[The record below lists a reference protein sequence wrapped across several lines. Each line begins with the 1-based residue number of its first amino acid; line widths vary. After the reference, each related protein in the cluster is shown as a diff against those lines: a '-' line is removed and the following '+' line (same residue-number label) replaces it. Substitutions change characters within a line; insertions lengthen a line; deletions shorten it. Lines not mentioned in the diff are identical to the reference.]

1 MFFSQIFTNIVGF
14 LNSKRMKKS
23 VLILTF
29 ILAILSINSEETCA
43 QDPQFS
49 QFYANP
55 LYLNPAFAGT
65 ARCPRIALNYR
76 NQWPGIPGNFV
87 TYSASYDQHI
97 DDIAGGLGLL
107 VTNDRAGMGN
117 LTTTTFSA
125 MYSYQLSITRNF
137 SIRAGLQGTYF
148 QKRLDWYNLTFGDQ
162 ISDRN
167 GFVYNTAEQPIL
179 NRRGAPDFS
188 AGLLAFSDKFF
199 GGFSVHHLTQ
209 PNEGFIRA
217 NQSRL
222 PRKYTVHAGAVLPL
236 SQFEDITISPNIVF
250 QQQLNFQQLNLGL
263 YVTKGPVVGGLWY
276 RNADAVIALIG
287 FKQERY
293 RIGYSYDVT
302 ISRLSNASAGAHE
315 ISLILNFKCKVK
327 KKRFNTIDCPTF

>member
-1 MFFSQIFTNIVGF
+1 LKTLEMRFRIAFS
-14 LNSKRMKKS
+14 
-23 VLILTF
+23 
-29 ILAILSINSEETCA
+29 LAICLFIFGEISTISA

-55 LYLNPAFAGT
+55 LYLNPAFAGS

-97 DDIAGGLGLL
+97 DNIVGGLGVL
-107 VTNDRAGMGN
+107 VTNDRAGAGN
-117 LTTTTFSA
+117 LTTTTFSG
-125 MYSYQLSITRNF
+125 MYSYQLSINHKL
-137 SIRAGLQGTYF
+137 SIRAGIQATYF
-148 QKRLDWYNLTFGDQ
+148 QKKLDWYNLTFGDQ

-167 GFVYNTAEQPIL
+167 GFVYNTAETPVL

-188 AGLLAFSDKFF
+188 AGVLAFSEKFY
-199 GGFSVHHLTQ
+199 GGFAVHHLTE
-209 PNEGFIRA
+209 PAEGFVKVQA
-217 NQSRL
+217 SRL
-222 PRKYTVHAGAVLPL
+222 PRKYTLHAGAVLPL
-236 SQFEDITISPNIVF
+236 SEFDELSISPNILY
-250 QQQLNFQQLNLGL
+250 QQQGNFQQLNLGL
-263 YVTKGPVVGGLWY
+263 YVNKSAVVGGVWY
-276 RNADAVIALIG
+276 RHQDAVIVLIG

-302 ISRLSNASAGAHE
+302 VSRLSTASAGSHE
-315 ISLILNFKCKVK
+315 VSLILNFKCKVK